1 MKKHT
6 AVRINVIVTII
17 IVIGF
22 ITTTYVNFRT
32 YSHVIRD
39 DIENI
44 SKLTSTNIYSEIKNE
59 LTKPIFVAL
68 TMANDSFLKD
78 WLEEES
84 ENLDSEVYKDKLQK
98 YLIGIKLK
106 YDYNSVFAISENT
119 SRYYHY
125 EGVHKVIKPE
135 NEHDSWYYNFLE
147 QDQNYALVIDVDEAD
162 DNSLTVFVNCRIVD
176 RDGRLLGVTGV
187 GLEMNKIQE
196 ILKTFEDR
204 FEVEAFLINSKGVV
218 QVHREGGI
226 IQKTNVFDNGFMAD
240 HESVIRKSK
249 EDMESFRHIEEGVDG
264 YLITRYIDELDWY
277 LVVKKDTSILKKSFE
292 KQALLDLAIGAVV
305 ILFVVVLTTMLFKN
319 YKEHV
324 SVMAKIDQ
332 LTKLPNRRGFDE
344 ALNVALKNYSQY
356 KSEFSVVI
364 FDIDKFKKINDSKG
378 HLFGDHV
385 ICSVGEIAT
394 EYLGKSGMLA
404 RWGGD
409 EFSAIIYEES
419 LEAERLAAGL
429 VEIMRSNEAFA
440 DIEVTI
446 SLGIS
451 RVNRLDVRD
460 TIISRADRGLYY
472 AKENGRD
479 QFVIGR

>member
-6 AVRINVIVTII
+6 AVRINVIVTVII
-17 IVIGF
+17 IIGF
-22 ITTTYVNFRT
+22 IATTYVNYRT

-59 LTKPIFVAL
+59 LTKPIFVSL

-78 WLEEES
+78 WLMS
-84 ENLDSEVYKDKLQK
+84 EGDNLDSEVYKDKLQK
-98 YLIGIKLK
+98 YLIGIKMK
-106 YDYNSVFAISENT
+106 YNYNSVFAISEASN
-119 SRYYHY
+119 RYYHY
-125 EGVHKVIKPE
+125 EGVHKVITEE

-147 QDQNYALVIDVDEAD
+147 QNENYGLVIDVDEAS

-176 RDGRLLGVTGV
+176 RDAKLLGVTGV
-187 GLEMNKIQE
+187 GLEMNKIQR
-196 ILKTFEDR
+196 ILKDFEDK
-204 FEVEAFLINSKGVV
+204 FEVEAFLINSDGLV
-218 QVHREGGI
+218 QVHRNGEI
-226 IQKTNVFDNGFMAD
+226 IQEKNVFDQGFMAD
-240 HESVIRKSK
+240 HKIIIRNSK
-249 EDMESFRHIEEGVDG
+249 EDTESFRHIEEGIDG
-264 YLITRYIDELDWY
+264 YLITRYIDELDWF

-292 KQALLDLAIGAVV
+292 KQAFLDIFIGIVV
-305 ILFVVVLTTMLFKN
+305 ILFVVVLTTILFTK
-319 YKEHV
+319 YKEYV
-324 SVMAKIDQ
+324 SIMAKVDQ

-344 ALNVALKNYSQY
+344 ALNEALKNYAQS
-356 KSEFSVVI
+356 KEEFSVII

-385 ICSVGEIAT
+385 ICSIGEIAT

-419 LEAERLAAGL
+419 AEAERLAAGL
-429 VEIMRSNEAFA
+429 VDIMRNNEAFVGL
-440 DIEVTI
+440 EVTI

-451 RVNRLDVRD
+451 RANRLDVRD